1 MSAAASP
8 ITDPRLEEA
17 YQYWRRK
24 AAGRPV
30 MLRRDLDPVE
40 IPRLLPH
47 LMLVEVLGP
56 GLYRYRLIGTEIAG
70 AQGTNATGS
79 FVHDALKDPDYRA
92 HVLRLYDSCV
102 AERAAVYSES
112 LFISPTAEVE
122 RHTKVLFLPL
132 SEDGEV
138 VHQVLVMQVFLYIDQ
153 QTRSRHFIDARAFK
167 EIAHAVL

>member
-1 MSAAASP
+1 MSPAASP

-24 AAGRPV
+24 AAGGR
-30 MLRRDLDPVE
+30 MLLRCDLDPVE

-56 GLYRYRLIGTEIAG
+56 GRYRYRLIGTEIAG
-70 AQGTNATGS
+70 AQGTNATGA
-79 FVHDALKDPDYRA
+79 FVHEVLKDPDYRA
-92 HVLRLYDSCV
+92 HVLQLYDRCV
-102 AERAAVYSES
+102 ADRCVIYSES
-112 LFISPTAEVE
+112 LFISPQAEVE

-132 SEDGEV
+132 SEDGEA
-138 VHQVLVMQVFLYIDQ
+138 VHQVMVMQVFLYIDQ
-153 QTRSRHFIDARAFK
+153 QTRNRHFIDARAFK